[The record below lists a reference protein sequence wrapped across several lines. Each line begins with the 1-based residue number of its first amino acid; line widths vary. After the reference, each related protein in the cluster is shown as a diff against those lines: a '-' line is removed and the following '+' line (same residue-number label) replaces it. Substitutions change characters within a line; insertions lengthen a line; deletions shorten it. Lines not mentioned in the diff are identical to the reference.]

1 MTYVEHGDTSHETTR
16 SLEEGYE
23 VEYIHV
29 TLEVGTDGS
38 WTSCLRVLLA
48 FHFFLFERSEFLIA
62 TCKEKKTDR
71 LCVSVRIFG

>member
-1 MTYVEHGDTSHETTR
+1 MAYAEHGDTSHVTTR
-16 SLEEGYE
+16 RVEEGYE

-48 FHFFLFERSEFLIA
+48 FHSIYFLFAEY
-62 TCKEKKTDR
+62 
-71 LCVSVRIFG
+71 V